1 MAKCLHKN
9 IKIVTNSYYK
19 VDIGWEALQELPDI
33 DMAGYFVQEE
43 SNRVVCEDCTEV
55 LEE

>member
-19 VDIGWEALQELPDI
+19 IPKGWKWLNELYDI
-33 DMAGYFVQEE
+33 DMTDYFIKQELGKT
-43 SNRVVCEDCTEV
+43 VCKDCNKV
-55 LEE
+55 LD